1 MKKLNLKTLA
11 VSILIPLTVGFL
23 SYFLSRGGMS
33 YYETLNKPPL
43 NPPSFI
49 FPIVWT
55 VLYILM
61 GISSYIVYT
70 SDSPFRQKALRW
82 YVIQLVFNF
91 GWSIIFFGLSKLLF
105 AYIWLL
111 LLIAAIVVMIYYFY
125 KVKPLSAYLQIPYL
139 LWCIFAAYLN
149 LSIYFLNPPS
159 L

>member
-70 SDSPFRQKALRW
+70 SDSPFREKALRW
-82 YVIQLVFNF
+82 YVIQLIFNF

>member
-55 VLYILM
+55 VLYIFM

-70 SDSPFRQKALRW
+70 SDSPFREKALSW
-82 YVIQLVFNF
+82 YVIQLIFNF